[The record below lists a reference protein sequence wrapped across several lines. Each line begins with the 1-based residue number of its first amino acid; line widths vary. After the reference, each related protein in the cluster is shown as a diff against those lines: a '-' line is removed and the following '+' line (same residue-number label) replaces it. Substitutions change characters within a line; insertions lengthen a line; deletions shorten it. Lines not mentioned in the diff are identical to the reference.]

1 MTKTIQI
8 TLYHNA
14 YKGETYTKEEF
25 ALKIKQEAQRYFEE
39 IEKGQCSN
47 STIVEVIEEYL
58 YDNYGIIDL
67 LFQSSYERSELLREL
82 DKTVQEYL
90 SDVDE
95 DDDWIVID
103 KEIEV
108 EV

>member
-1 MTKTIQI
+1 MKKTIEI

-14 YKGETYTKEEF
+14 YNGETYTKEEF
-25 ALKIKQEAQRYFEE
+25 DSKIKQEAQRYFEE

-47 STIVEVIEEYL
+47 SAVVEIIKEYL
-58 YDNYGIIDL
+58 YDNYDIINL

-82 DKTVQEYL
+82 YKTVQEYL
-90 SDVDE
+90 SDVYE
-95 DDDWIVID
+95 DDCIVID
-103 KEIEV
+103 KEIEI